1 MDRGAVRERSGHAP
15 PTEVVAGRVFRLG
28 GALERDGR
36 LSWVAPDARGYEP
49 MNCYLL
55 LGGAGAL
62 LIDTGAGVHA
72 EVIVAQLRELLPAD
86 AKLSLLL
93 TRTEMD
99 CPLNVPAIEAA
110 FDVAIV
116 RFTGGVTVP
125 RGVANASVERFNVA
139 DGETIT
145 LEAAPG
151 IELEICTP
159 RLKLLP
165 TLWPYDP
172 VSRTLFTSDAF
183 NYEAWDAPDGDVL
196 LSGDAAQHPDSVRSS
211 LLAKFF
217 YFSRA
222 DTGPIAD
229 DLRVIFDRWDVA
241 TIAPTHGR
249 VIAGRDMVAR
259 HVDVLE
265 RVLREVGR

>member
-1 MDRGAVRERSGHAP
+1 MVP
-15 PTEVVAGRVFRLG
+15 GRVYRLG
-28 GALERDGR
+28 GTLERDGR
-36 LSWVAPDARGYEP
+36 LSWVAPGATGFEP
-49 MNCYLL
+49 MSCYLVR
-55 LGGAGAL
+55 GTDGAL
-62 LIDTGAGVHA
+62 LIDTGAGAHA
-72 EVIVAQLRELLPAD
+72 ELILAQLRSVLPAGSP
-86 AKLSLLL
+86 LSILL

-110 FDVAIV
+110 YAVETV

-125 RGVANASVERFNVA
+125 RGVAHASVERFGVA
-139 DGETIT
+139 DHKTIT

-151 IELEICTP
+151 ILLEICTP

-172 VSRTLFTSDAF
+172 VSRTLFTSDSFTYAG
-183 NYEAWDAPDGDVL
+183 WDAPDGDVL
-196 LSGDAAQHPDSVRSS
+196 LTADEPPSPDEVRAS

-217 YFSRA
+217 YFGQAR
-222 DTGPIAD
+222 TGPIAD
-229 DLRVIFDRWDVA
+229 DLRTIFERWEVEL
-241 TIAPTHGR
+241 IAPVHGR
-249 VIAGRDMVAR
+249 VIAGRDTVAR